1 MKTLKIITIVIM
13 TMILKLNLMALEPA
27 NTTTIVSV
35 NFNSDFNLISIP
47 VSLNGKD
54 SLHFIIDTGFD
65 VNVLDENVAKE
76 LGIDLSEKISQAQPG
91 GTIEFALAGNIDLSI
106 NQVEMEKENFIVTQ
120 ISQMGNIVGIPIHG
134 ILGIDF
140 LAKYI
145 VEIDYDQ
152 NNFTIHKPNSKVETN
167 GFTELQIS
175 LIDDEP
181 FIYCDLQNA
190 NNEQIKGKFKM
201 DTGGIDAIGFNKNFI
216 DNNSITNENTPL
228 LYKKGIAVGGE
239 TLGIEFRLKELTI
252 IDYVIQNI
260 LVGATIESGGFENR
274 NDAGTIGGDI
284 LSRFHWILDFSNGIS
299 YLKPGSSFNK
309 DFHSD
314 RSGLWVIDNGMGDK
328 MVFQVLADTPAA
340 ESGLLR
346 GQIINEING
355 IDASKYSLFQ
365 IWQMLRDPSNSEIS
379 FKIQDIENPISLKL
393 KNLI

>member
-13 TMILKLNLMALEPA
+13 TVILKLNLMALEPIK
-27 NTTTIVSV
+27 TTTIVSV

-65 VNVLDENVAKE
+65 VNVLDENIAKE

-91 GTIEFALAGNIDLSI
+91 GTIEYALAGNVELSI
-106 NQVEMEKENFIVTQ
+106 NQVDMEKENFIVTQ
-120 ISQMGNIVGIPIHG
+120 ISQMSNIVGIPIHG

-145 VEIDYDQ
+145 VEIDYDEKI
-152 NNFTIHKPNSKVETN
+152 FTVHDPNSKIETN
-167 GFTELQIS
+167 GFTKLRIS

-181 FIYCDLQNA
+181 FIYCDLQNTKG
-190 NNEQIKGKFKM
+190 EQLNGKFKM
-201 DTGGIDAIGFNKNFI
+201 DTGSIDAIGFNKNFI
-216 DNNSITNENTPL
+216 DNNSIINENTPL

-252 IDYVIQNI
+252 IDYVFQNI
-260 LVGATIESGGFENR
+260 LVGATMESGGFENR

-284 LSRFHWILDFSNGIS
+284 LCRFHWILDFSNGIS

-314 RSGLWVIDNGMGDK
+314 RSGLWVIENGMGDK

-340 ESGLLR
+340 ESGLAT

-355 IDASKYSLFQ
+355 IDASKYSLYQ
-365 IWQMLRDPSNSEIS
+365 IWQKLRDPSENEIS
-379 FKIQDIENPISLKL
+379 FKIQDIENPINLKL